1 MAGDGSKGKKPG
13 KGGSSAAKASERDTA
28 AKPRRNTYRIG
39 GHRVAFPEGKK
50 PFGAQFA

>member
-1 MAGDGSKGKKPG
+1 MPG
-13 KGGSSAAKASERDTA
+13 KDGKSADVGGKGEVEDEAKR
-28 AKPRRNTYRIG
+28 KPNSYRIG